1 LQKLVTLLVSVTL
14 LMGML
19 MVPVSAETLTENDV
33 LVKPYSVYRLY
44 NPNTGE
50 HFYTTEDL
58 EWGVL
63 IDAGRE
69 DEYIGWYAPITG
81 DPVCR
86 LYNPNAGDHPHI
98 ENNS

>member
-1 LQKLVTLLVSVTL
+1 MRERMGKRILQKLVTLLVSLPL

-19 MVPVSAETLTENDV
+19 MVPVGAETLT
-33 LVKPYSVYRLY
+33 
-44 NPNTGE
+44 
-50 HFYTTEDL
+50 
-58 EWGVL
+58 
-63 IDAGRE
+63 E

-86 LYNPNAGDHPHI
+86 LYNLNAGDHPHI